1 VKTADMEITMK
12 KILVMAAMIAAVCTA
27 CSESKDCAKLNGTE
41 RCDLSTD
48 HGSMVCDSNIR
59 YMNQNGNYVAYP
71 CDPGYACIS
80 GGVCTRMPE
89 CVDSAVPM
97 SCSGNTLVY
106 CSGGMMRYEACGDH
120 TVCNVDTATGKG
132 ACVVKTGGDSCVA
145 GSERCDINGMHQVCS
160 DTGVGV
166 LAWVNSP
173 CGAGMTCS
181 AGACVLAD
189 PCVPSDKRC
198 YYDKANDSNI
208 VQTCTSNR
216 VWETSAVCSG
226 TTSACSNGTCVE
238 PGSESNP
245 SDDYYVCTSD
255 ICTEEGDTCGE
266 LCVGEGYD
274 NMAWCDD
281 EYVYCEDP
289 SNGNAGGGSD
299 YVNCS
304 NEECTLSDGSTMLC
318 GEACVGMAGAG
329 NEAWCTADG
338 SVACAPT
345 NPGGSGG
352 GNSGSGDYY
361 DCSDE
366 VCTKEGDSCLEAC
379 QDAGYSTDKAWCDDE
394 YVYCADP
401 SGSGGGNSGGGGS
414 SNGPSVDKNS
424 CNLSS
429 SAIKAAEPFGT
440 CSTSNADCEVHVC
453 WYDAQYSMNFTEYL
467 VCMDLS
473 EYDPSYGYMWYPVD
487 GIYMQC
493 NNKCDSSSQ
502 ACDSQG
508 GEYGQYQ

>member
-1 VKTADMEITMK
+1 
-12 KILVMAAMIAAVCTA
+12 MA
-27 CSESKDCAKLNGTE
+27 
-41 RCDLSTD
+41 
-48 HGSMVCDSNIR
+48 
-59 YMNQNGNYVAYP
+59 
-71 CDPGYACIS
+71 
-80 GGVCTRMPE
+80 
-89 CVDSAVPM
+89 
-97 SCSGNTLVY
+97 
-106 CSGGMMRYEACGDH
+106 
-120 TVCNVDTATGKG
+120 
-132 ACVVKTGGDSCVA
+132 
-145 GSERCDINGMHQVCS
+145 
-160 DTGVGV
+160 
-166 LAWVNSP
+166 
-173 CGAGMTCS
+173 CS
-181 AGACVLAD
+181 AGACVPAD
-189 PCVPSDKRC
+189 PCVPNDKRC

-318 GEACVGMAGAG
+318 GEACVEMAGAG

>member
-1 VKTADMEITMK
+1 MK

-132 ACVVKTGGDSCVA
+132 ACVVKTGEDSCVA

-160 DTGVGV
+160 DTGMGV

-198 YYDKANDSNI
+198 YYDKASDSNI
-208 VQTCTSNR
+208 VQTCSASR

-238 PGSESNP
+238 PGADIP
-245 SDDYYVCTSD
+245 DDS
-255 ICTEEGDTCGE
+255 
-266 LCVGEGYD
+266 
-274 NMAWCDD
+274 
-281 EYVYCEDP
+281 
-289 SNGNAGGGSD
+289 GSD

-318 GEACVGMAGAG
+318 GEACVEMAGAG
-329 NEAWCTADG
+329 NEAWCAADG

-345 NPGGSGG
+345 NPGGSSG

-366 VCTKEGDSCLEAC
+366 ICTEEGDSCLEAC

-429 SAIKAAEPFGT
+429 SAIKAVEPFGT